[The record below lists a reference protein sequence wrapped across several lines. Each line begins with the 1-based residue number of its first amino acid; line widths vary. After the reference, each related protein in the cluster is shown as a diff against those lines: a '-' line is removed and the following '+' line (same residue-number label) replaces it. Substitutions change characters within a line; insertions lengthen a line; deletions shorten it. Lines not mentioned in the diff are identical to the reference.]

1 MVGGSGG
8 KGIGASIPRFEDHRL
23 LTGAGEYSDD
33 YNRPGQVYAAFARAP
48 HAHARLG
55 FVDTEAALE
64 MSGVIAVL
72 TGADYKSDGLNAMLA
87 QGNPKD
93 VELFN
98 RDSSPI
104 HYPRIELLV
113 TDKIRRVGEAVAMVI
128 AETPD
133 QARDAAE
140 EVVTEYGL
148 LPSVV
153 DQVDA

>member
-55 FVDTEAALE
+55 LVDTEAALE
-64 MSGVIAVL
+64 MPGVIAVL

-93 VELFN
+93 V
-98 RDSSPI
+98 
-104 HYPRIELLV
+104 
-113 TDKIRRVGEAVAMVI
+113 
-128 AETPD
+128 
-133 QARDAAE
+133 
-140 EVVTEYGL
+140 
-148 LPSVV
+148 
-153 DQVDA
+153 